1 MAGPHEDGVA
11 IIIPVINERANLES
25 LLPRLEPYQVYII
38 DDGSTDGTQ
47 LLCSSWSNV
56 HLIERHRRMGLVS
69 AVLEGFR
76 RTGGKFPYAVVMD
89 SDFSHDPKYI
99 PALLKT
105 AEEEDLDLVVGSRY
119 IKGGKNGDTIVRR
132 IISLGG
138 NIAFRSTFSSKVKDA
153 TSGFRV
159 YSAKA
164 MEFLLESDLTE
175 TISPSY
181 AGQIDILRRL
191 IGAGLRVG
199 EHPIIFYKRNEGKSK
214 LKMNDIGNFA
224 SLVLRKGN
232 IVRYAV
238 VGASGIMVNEIIL
251 LLLFGYMHFF
261 ADPLAIETSVVSN
274 FILNDRFTFR
284 KKGAINSEFL
294 YRLGKYNLFSI
305 LGIAVNA
312 GVFFVILKGH
322 LLSSTSLMGVVI
334 ANFIGIVSAFIVTYL
349 SSTFFV
355 WGERGK

>member
-1 MAGPHEDGVA
+1 MADPDNDGVA
-11 IIIPVINERANLES
+11 IIIPVVNERANLER
-25 LLPRLEPYQVYII
+25 LLPRLDSYQVYIV

-47 LLCSSWSNV
+47 QLCSSWSNV

-69 AVLEGFR
+69 AILEGFKR
-76 RTGGKFPYAVVMD
+76 LPKECKYAAVMD
-89 SDFSHDPKYI
+89 SDFSHDPAYI
-99 PALLKT
+99 PKLCEMARRNSS
-105 AEEEDLDLVVGSRY
+105 DLVVGSRY
-119 IKGGKNGDTIVRR
+119 IPGGKNGDTPVRR
-132 IISLGG
+132 IISFGG
-138 NIAFRSTFSSKVKDA
+138 NIAFRSTFSAKVKDA

-164 MEFLLESDLTE
+164 IEFLLESNITE
-175 TISPSY
+175 PISPSY

-191 IGAGLRVG
+191 LGAGLRVN
-199 EHPIIFYKRNEGKSK
+199 EYPIVFYKRNEGKSK
-214 LKMNDIGNFA
+214 LKMNDIGSFA
-224 SLVLRKGN
+224 SLILRKGN
-232 IVRYAV
+232 IVRYAI
-238 VGASGIMVNEIIL
+238 VGASGILVNELIL
-251 LLLFGYMHFF
+251 TLLFGYMHFF

-284 KKGAINSEFL
+284 KRGSTNTEFL

-305 LGIAVNA
+305 LGIIVNA
-312 GVFFVILKGH
+312 AVFYGIIKAQILQSSSVIGIVL
-322 LLSSTSLMGVVI
+322 